1 MSAKNCPEGSYTLKG
16 SLDTFNKFILIND
29 VIDNVVQVWVF
40 VFVWALET
48 EWVKGKPSPSW

>member
-1 MSAKNCPEGSYTLKG
+1 MKG

-29 VIDNVVQVWVF
+29 VIDTVVQMWVF

-48 EWVKGKPSPSW
+48 GGYEGNHLLPGKEEVAVMGL